1 VYPIVVSLVQKG
13 SSYKMR
19 SYVIIQEQKEEEEN
33 NANQLCLNYLP
44 SSLLHEILSFYAK
57 NPQGIVHFSSICKE
71 WKEIADNSTL
81 WLTMELSFS
90 LPQVILTSNKQHFQ
104 LFQPIEE
111 FRADIAEVIISRE
124 IFPEAKQHQLLDDE
138 TECSSTKSLT
148 KPSLESAYRIRQY
161 YMEVLGEYRERQR
174 NNQQWIRFAHYWFS
188 VGKKSLPLFLNA
200 YSVLSLFML
209 PFAYAFLYSTSTAT
223 NLSTLRLD
231 LGFIILFIFLLDW
244 VCLSAFSALFIAC
257 NDIIH
262 DVREY
267 FTDPFTLNWR
277 LISLFG
283 LFSLYGFS
291 CFLGLLLYQLS
302 FHHFSSSFS
311 LPLPIATIPY
321 WLLLLFP
328 FVMLFFRKFRETTS
342 SILFLAVSSIVNVE
356 IATTL
361 TLLAFGTELKSQK
374 LSNLSVIALFP
385 ILYFMNWLN
394 IHYFIY
400 RGKKENEGFSQL
412 FFALWVSRDSPTLQK
427 LLSRL
432 SGAFSVTTLFLLTI
446 RVIMELGGTVFFP
459 FNVIFPNFLT
469 VIIGFFFAA
478 VLTFNSIHPEDHV
491 FIWNYLEQTTE
502 GTMGTETGEQVE
514 QPQAAAVVPP
524 VEEVQA

>member
-1 VYPIVVSLVQKG
+1 
-13 SSYKMR
+13 MR
-19 SYVIIQEQKEEEEN
+19 SYVIIKDQQKEEEN
-33 NANQLCLNYLP
+33 NSNNQLCLNYLP

-90 LPQVILTSNKQHFQ
+90 LPQVILTSSKQHFQ
-104 LFQPIEE
+104 LFQPVEE

-124 IFPEAKQHQLLDDE
+124 IFPDAKQHQLLLDDE

-148 KPSLESAYRIRQY
+148 RPSLESAYRIRHY
-161 YMEVLGEYRERQR
+161 YMEVLREYRERQR
-174 NNQQWIRFAHYWFS
+174 NNQQWMRFAHYWFS
-188 VGKKSLPLFLNA
+188 VGKRSLPLFLHA
-200 YSVLSLFML
+200 YSVLSLFLL
-209 PFAYAFLYSTSTAT
+209 PTAYAFLYSTSTAT
-223 NLSTLRLD
+223 NYSTLRLD
-231 LGFIILFIFLLDW
+231 LGFILLFIFLLDW
-244 VCLSAFSALFIAC
+244 VCLAAFSSLFIAC
-257 NDIIH
+257 NDMIH

-277 LISLFG
+277 LISLFALLAMYG
-283 LFSLYGFS
+283 LS
-291 CFLGLLLYQLS
+291 CFLALLLYQVS
-302 FHHFSSSFS
+302 FHHFSNSFS

-361 TLLAFGTELKSQK
+361 TLLAFGTELNSQK

-400 RGKKENEGFSQL
+400 RGKKENEGFSTL
-412 FFALWVSRDSPTLQK
+412 CFALWVTRDSVTLQK

-432 SGAFSVTTLFLLTI
+432 CGAFSVLTLFFVTFRI
-446 RVIMELGGTVFFP
+446 IMELGGTVMFP
-459 FNVIFPNFLT
+459 LNVLFPNFLT

-478 VLTFNSIHPEDHV
+478 VLTFNSIHPEDHI
-491 FIWNYLEQTTE
+491 FLWNYLEQTTE
-502 GTMGTETGEQVE
+502 GITGTEEELVVE
-514 QPQAAAVVPP
+514 PPPAVAPPPAAEVV
-524 VEEVQA
+524 QT